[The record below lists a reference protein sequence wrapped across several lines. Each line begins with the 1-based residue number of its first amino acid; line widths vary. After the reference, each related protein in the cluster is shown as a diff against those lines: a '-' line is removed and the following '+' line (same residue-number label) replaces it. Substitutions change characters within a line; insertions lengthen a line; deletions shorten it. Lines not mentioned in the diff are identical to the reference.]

1 MVVTTSRWYE
11 CETWILASDVRL
23 DGGAE
28 GLVRIELFC
37 AKERSSRRPSCSLL
51 AIAVAMASHSW
62 SSAAQGGLQRPNL
75 GAQRLVGPRPIP
87 YATTLVTGA
96 DGEPLEKDA
105 GRACVFDRS
114 RTGAIY
120 T

>member
-1 MVVTTSRWYE
+1 MVVTPSRWYG

-37 AKERSSRRPSCSLL
+37 AKERSSRRPSWPSRSRWLPTAGL
-51 AIAVAMASHSW
+51 PPPKEG
-62 SSAAQGGLQRPNL
+62 SSGETGRPALGGTKTDTVR
-75 GAQRLVGPRPIP
+75 R
-87 YATTLVTGA
+87 ATTLVTGA

-105 GRACVFDRS
+105 GRACAFKQS
-114 RTGAIY
+114 RTAAIY